1 MKKEQ
6 WGADISNSLGAPFGG
21 LGTGYFVYGRH
32 GFVNWNVDGF
42 PEQEQTAAYPHTQLW
57 DYHTDD
63 PASAPVALTLTHG
76 GQTYL
81 LQTRSCEFAAGYPCV
96 AFSMHVRMPVG
107 EAEMK
112 VGALTVRLRL
122 YSSVKPHDLDRTG
135 VPACVVEVSIDN
147 ATEQVADCTLSLC
160 FDPTVFTAETDGE
173 LLLLS
178 QSSGQIAFGF
188 VGGTG
193 GSVNVTVPMS
203 GTAKVAGAFGWWYP
217 LFTTPGIAPNDI
229 IFRQGTIA
237 HYDRE
242 AAHGQYCRAYTLRFS
257 SAVEAARM
265 AMRDRAL
272 WLADIEAW
280 HAQFSVPAVCSHVWF
295 GSYASLITATL
306 HTVEG
311 YFFEIEQPHG
321 CLNTMDVSVYSAWM
335 FLINWP
341 QIERQD
347 LLQYVA
353 TIPMEGETAGKVW
366 HSLWADG
373 AHYVEEAI
381 YAVRV
386 WRYALWSGDRTFL
399 RTAYPSVRAALDYLY
414 RTDGVGHLIGNSN
427 GNQSYDAWKMP
438 GIGAYVDCQWLYALF
453 ALGQICRTLGE
464 PEEFAGE
471 PLTQFLRTAVQE
483 YNCAIW
489 NEKGYWHA
497 YRPTEQSLQLPFGTA
512 IFSDQLFGHWAV
524 MIDPESRCVLDTEKE
539 TSAAKMIYVHNRIT
553 NKRSGISCWTNG
565 MMPVRED
572 TLSIDMTAKDPVVC
586 GYHALTCWVS
596 TQMEL
601 ASILGYLG
609 QEEASLDV
617 FANVVRGMGNN
628 VLAVGEWNRALGED
642 MRAVTL
648 SAEPGKDTPRFPPYP
663 RYKSSWEY
671 LIRLLGLELTM
682 DTLCLRPFHS
692 VAFAVERIQL
702 AGMTLSV
709 HVEKDWA
716 RCLIDGKEGE
726 PCVDRA
732 RGQATFDF
740 VR

>member
-1 MKKEQ
+1 MKNER
-6 WGADISNSLGAPFGG
+6 WGADLSHSLGAPFGG

-42 PEQEQTAAYPHTQLW
+42 PEQEQTAAYPRTRLW
-57 DYHTDD
+57 DYHADD
-63 PASAPVALTLTHG
+63 PVSAPVVLTLTHG

-81 LQTRSCEFAAGYPCV
+81 LQMRPCAFAEGTPCT
-96 AFSMHVRMPVG
+96 AFSMNARMPIG
-107 EAEMK
+107 EAEMQA
-112 VGALTVRLRL
+112 GTLTVRLRL

-147 ATEQVADCTLSLC
+147 AADRAADCTLSLR
-160 FDPTVFTAETDGE
+160 FDPSVFTAETDGA

-178 QSSGQIAFGF
+178 QQSGQTAFGF
-188 VGGTG
+188 SGGNG
-193 GSVNVTVPMS
+193 GSVTVIVPAG
-203 GTAKVAGAFGWWYP
+203 GTAEAAGAFGWWYP
-217 LFTTPGIAPNDI
+217 LFTTPGIAPDDI

-237 HYDRE
+237 NYDRK
-242 AAHGQYCRAYTLRFS
+242 AAQGKYRRAYTLRFS
-257 SAVEAARM
+257 SAAEAAHT
-265 AMRDRAL
+265 ALRDRAL
-272 WLADIEAW
+272 WLADIKAW

-306 HTVEG
+306 HTAEG

-321 CLNTMDVSVYSAWM
+321 CLNTMDVSVYSTWM

-353 TIPMEGETAGKVW
+353 SIPMESKTAGKVW

-386 WRYALWSGDRTFL
+386 WRYALWSGDRAFL

-414 RTDGVGHLIGNSN
+414 RTDGIGHLIGNDK

-453 ALGQICRTLGE
+453 ALEQICRALGE
-464 PEEFAGE
+464 PEEFAGK
-471 PLTQFLRTAVQE
+471 PLAQFLHTAVQE
-483 YNCAIW
+483 YDRALW
-489 NEKGYWHA
+489 DEKGYWHA
-497 YRPTEQSLQLPFGTA
+497 YRPTEHSLQLPFGA
-512 IFSDQLFGHWAV
+512 AVFSDQLFGHWAV
-524 MIDPESRCVLDTEKE
+524 MIDPDSRKVLDAEKE
-539 TSAAKMIYVHNRIT
+539 TSAAKTIYTHNRIT
-553 NKRSGISCWTNG
+553 DERSGTSCWTNG

-572 TLSIDMTAKDPVVC
+572 TLSIDMTAKDPAVC

-601 ASILGYLG
+601 ASVLGYFG

-617 FANVVRGMGNN
+617 FTNVVCGMGDD
-628 VLAVGEWNRALGED
+628 VLAVGEWDRALGED
-642 MRAVTL
+642 MHAVTL
-648 SAEPGKDTPRFPPYP
+648 AAEPGKDTPRFPPYP

-682 DTLCLRPFHS
+682 DTLRLRPFRS
-692 VAFAVERIQL
+692 VAFAVDRVQL

-709 HVEKDWA
+709 SVEEGWTH
-716 RCLIDGKEGE
+716 CLIDGQESE
-726 PCVDRA
+726 PCVDRTC
-732 RGQATFDF
+732 GQATFAF